1 MHDDILFPFTSRRRL
16 IEDSDWKSFL
26 SKTSSSTG
34 KKGKEIFLPLRIAL
48 SGLTSGPELD
58 DLTELLGKDRVLERF
73 EQAAN
78 L

>member
-1 MHDDILFPFTSRRRL
+1 MENHY
-16 IEDSDWKSFL
+16 EENYSDWKSFL